1 MLRPDLA
8 EPAIDQGPD
17 LYGAVIVGGLT
28 LAVPIRA
35 ICEVVPRPRALLP
48 FPASRDDILGA
59 IDLRG
64 RVIPVLDPV
73 PLLHVTDAGACAV
86 VLILRDQDR
95 VLGVAIDGIAGVVS
109 LRASDLTLLQASQAP
124 QGQGQGDG
132 HGQGGPATLM
142 RAGFVR
148 EDTRGMVLDPHAL
161 AGLDGMPLSV
171 ERTVASVD
179 HGAATGGVP
188 TLLFTVGT
196 VRLGLAARAIEA
208 SVPEQAIVPSPIADD
223 FWCGTLTHNGCRVPV
238 VDTLR
243 LLQLGACEPR
253 TRTAAVIVRLP
264 DRRLVGLQIDAVDD
278 MRRIVE
284 SDIRPLQHFAV
295 GNARLFAG
303 LYGTD
308 EPSLVLASDA
318 VQADDRLAVVSR
330 LYDPAEMAGQ
340 AERDHLQTLR
350 AFLIVRLGK
359 RRLAIPLDQ
368 IEEIIPTRVS
378 GIGLADPAQ
387 AIVDFAI
394 HRGRGVP
401 LVDLR
406 SALGQSPE
414 QAAREARRGAFT
426 VLASL
431 DGNQAGFIVDE
442 LCAVERSP
450 VQLLRDT
457 GSDRAM
463 GRIAATIKTADGA
476 CSVID
481 LHLLIGALVRLDPAE
496 AAGAAS

>member
-1 MLRPDLA
+1 MLRRDVA
-8 EPAIDQGPD
+8 DPANDQAPD

-48 FPASRDDILGA
+48 FPSPRDDILGA

-64 RVIPVLDPV
+64 RLIPVLDPV

-86 VLILRDQDR
+86 VLILRDEDR
-95 VLGVAIDGIAGVVS
+95 VLGIAIDGIAGVVS
-109 LRASDLTLLQASQAP
+109 LRAADLTLLRANPGAS
-124 QGQGQGDG
+124 GQGSA
-132 HGQGGPATLM
+132 ATLM

-148 EDTRGMVLDPHAL
+148 DATRGMVLDPHAL

-171 ERTVASVD
+171 ERSTAGID
-179 HGAATGGVP
+179 TGGATGGVP
-188 TLLFTVGT
+188 TLLFTVGS

-208 SVPEQAIVPSPIADD
+208 SVPEQAMMPSPVDDD

-264 DRRLVGLQIDAVDD
+264 DRRLVGLQIDAVND
-278 MRRIVE
+278 MRRIVDP
-284 SDIRPLQHFAV
+284 DIKPLQQFAV

-308 EPSLVLASDA
+308 DPSLVLASDA

-340 AERDHLQTLR
+340 AERDHQQTLR
-350 AFLIVRLGK
+350 AFLIVRLGR

-368 IEEIIPTRVS
+368 IEEIIPTRAS
-378 GIGLADPAQ
+378 GIGLSDPGQ

-401 LVDLR
+401 LVDLQ
-406 SALGQSPE
+406 SALGLSAERPGDPPG
-414 QAAREARRGAFT
+414 GAFT
-426 VLASL
+426 VLASVE
-431 DGNQAGFIVDE
+431 GNQAGFIVDE

-450 VQLLRDT
+450 VQLLRDA

-481 LHLLIGALVRLDPAE
+481 LHVLIGALVRLDPVE
-496 AAGAAS
+496 APDTTA